1 MGNILITNR
10 KATFEFEILEELV
23 AGVVL
28 MGTEVKSLKNGKASL
43 SEAYCHIINDEI
55 FIKEM
60 HISEYKLI
68 KHTNHEPLRE
78 RKLLLKKGEILKL
91 HKKIK
96 ERGLTIIPLNVH
108 LTDTGY
114 IKIKIAL
121 AKGKKVY
128 NKKETIRL
136 RDLDRDL
143 KRNT

>member
-1 MGNILITNR
+1 MVKILITNR
-10 KATFEFEILEELV
+10 KANFEYEILEELV

-28 MGTEVKSLKNGKASL
+28 MGTEVKSLKDGKASL
-43 SEAYCHIINDEI
+43 SEAYCHIINDEV

-96 ERGLTIIPLNVH
+96 ERGLTIIPLSVH

-136 RDLDRDL
+136 RDLDREQ
-143 KRNT
+143 KRNS

>member
-1 MGNILITNR
+1 MKVLITNR
-10 KATFEFEILEELV
+10 KATFEYQIIEELV

-28 MGTEVKSLKNGKASL
+28 MGTEVKSLRDGKASI
-43 SEAYCHIINDEI
+43 SEAYCHILNDEI
-55 FIKEM
+55 FIREM
-60 HISEYKLI
+60 HISDYKLI

-91 HKKIK
+91 NKKIK
-96 ERGLTIIPLNVH
+96 EKGLTIIPLSVL
-108 LTDTGY
+108 LTDTGF

-121 AKGKKVY
+121 ARGKKVY

-143 KRNT
+143 KRDS

>member
-1 MGNILITNR
+1 MNILIQNR
-10 KATFEFEILEELV
+10 KAGFEYEILEEVV
-23 AGVVL
+23 AGIML
-28 MGTEVKSLKNGKASL
+28 MGTEVKSLKNGKGSL
-43 SEAYCHIINDEI
+43 SEAYCHIINDEV

-136 RDLDRDL
+136 RDLDREQ

>member
-1 MGNILITNR
+1 MKILIQNR
-10 KATFEFEILEELV
+10 KANFEYEILEELV
-23 AGVVL
+23 AGIVL
-28 MGTEVKSLKNGKASL
+28 MGTEVKSLRNSKASL
-43 SEAYCHIINDEI
+43 SEAYCHIINDEV

>member
-1 MGNILITNR
+1 MKVLIQNR
-10 KATFEFEILEELV
+10 KAGFEFEILEELV

-78 RKLLLKKGEILKL
+78 RKLLLKKDEILKL

>member
-1 MGNILITNR
+1 MKILIQNR
-10 KATFEFEILEELV
+10 KAGFEYEILEELV

-43 SEAYCHIINDEI
+43 SEAYCRIINDEV

>member
-1 MGNILITNR
+1 MRVLIHNR
-10 KATFEFEILEELV
+10 KANFEYQIVEEFV
-23 AGVVL
+23 AGIVL
-28 MGTEVKSLKNGKASL
+28 MGTEVKSLRDGKASI
-43 SEAYCHIINDEI
+43 SEAYCHILNDEI
-55 FIKEM
+55 FIREM
-60 HISEYKLI
+60 HISDYKLI

-91 HKKIK
+91 NKKIK
-96 ERGLTIIPLNVH
+96 EKGLTIIPLNVL
-108 LTDTGY
+108 LTDTGF

-143 KRNT
+143 KRDS